1 MPFAQETTEL
11 CNEKN
16 SSSEFFINLFSR
28 GSHFKQRLEMYHS
41 TTMCKAISADLNV
54 KDRHIKDLPM
64 TYRTINHWESKGL
77 IDCARK
83 EDAVWR
89 QFSIM
94 DQLWLYT
101 IQALREFGLSLD
113 RVKNAKEIFFAP
125 IDNYSFS
132 IMEYYTSC
140 AYILLEDVFLIV
152 FSDGFAIPLTYT
164 EYQNALKLNW
174 IRNHVQLSINEMI
187 QKIFQDPN
195 LESRYKDEASITP
208 QEFEVLHMIRTGNF
222 EEIKIRF
229 ANGSIYLLEGIEDLS
244 RVAKIGDIIREG
256 NYQDLEVKQENGRV
270 VSLKRT
276 IKKLIE

>member
-1 MPFAQETTEL
+1 MSSTQEATEL

-41 TTMCKAISADLNV
+41 TTMCKAISAALKV
-54 KDRHIKDLPM
+54 KDCHIKDLPM
-64 TYRTINHWESKGL
+64 TYRTINHWESQGL
-77 IDCARK
+77 IDCDRK
-83 EDAVWR
+83 EDTAWR

-113 RVKNAKEIFFAP
+113 RVKNVKEIFFTP
-125 IDNYSFS
+125 MDNYPFS

-140 AYILLEDVFLIV
+140 AYILLENVFLIV
-152 FSDGFAIPLTYT
+152 FSDGFAIPLTYS

-174 IRNHVQLSINEMI
+174 IRNHVQININEII

-195 LESRYKDEASITP
+195 LEPRYNDEALIMP
-208 QEFEVLHMIRTGNF
+208 QEFEVLYLMRTGNF
-222 EEIKIRF
+222 EEIKIKLSDGTIHF
-229 ANGSIYLLEGIEDLS
+229 QGIEDVTN
-244 RVAKIGDIIREG
+244 VARIGDILRKG
-256 NYQDLEVKQENGRV
+256 NYQDIAIRQEDGKIVRV
-270 VSLKRT
+270 KRT
-276 IKKLIE
+276 VKKIIR

>member
-1 MPFAQETTEL
+1 MPFTQETTEL
-11 CNEKN
+11 CGEKN

-28 GSHFKQRLEMYHS
+28 GSYFKQRLDMYNS
-41 TTMCKAISADLNV
+41 TTMCKAISAALNV

-64 TYRTINHWESKGL
+64 TYRTINHWESQGL
-77 IDCARK
+77 IDCDRK
-83 EDAVWR
+83 EDAAWR

-101 IQALREFGLSLD
+101 IQALREFGLPLD
-113 RVKNAKEIFFAP
+113 RVKNAKDIFFTP
-125 IDNYSFS
+125 IDNYPFS

-152 FSDGFAIPLTYT
+152 FSDGFTIPLTYS
-164 EYQNALKLNW
+164 EYQNALKSNW
-174 IRNHVQLSINEMI
+174 IRNHVQVNINEII

-195 LESRYKDEASITP
+195 LEPRYKDEASITP

-229 ANGSIYLLEGIEDLS
+229 TNGSIYLLEGIEDLS

-276 IKKLIE
+276 VRKLIE

>member
-1 MPFAQETTEL
+1 MPLSQETTEL

-41 TTMCKAISADLNV
+41 TTMCKAISAALNV
-54 KDRHIKDLPM
+54 KDRHVKELPM
-64 TYRTINHWESKGL
+64 TYRTINHWESQGL
-77 IDCARK
+77 IDCDRK
-83 EDAVWR
+83 EDAGWR

-113 RVKNAKEIFFAP
+113 RVKNAKEIFFTP
-125 IDNYSFS
+125 IANYPFS
-132 IMEYYTSC
+132 VMEYYTSC

-152 FSDGFAIPLTYT
+152 FSDGFAIPLTYS

-174 IRNHVQLSINEMI
+174 IRNHVQVNINEII
-187 QKIFQDPN
+187 QKIFHDPN
-195 LESRYKDEASITP
+195 LEPRYKDEASITP
-208 QEFEVLHMIRTGNF
+208 QEFEVLHMIRTSNF
-222 EEIKIRF
+222 EEIKIRLT
-229 ANGSIYLLEGIEDLS
+229 NGSIYLLEGIEDLS
-244 RVAKIGDIIREG
+244 RIAKIGDIIREG

-276 IKKLIE
+276 IRKLIE

>member
-1 MPFAQETTEL
+1 MPSTREITEL
-11 CNEKN
+11 YNEKN

-28 GSHFKQRLEMYHS
+28 GSYFKQRLDMYNS
-41 TTMCKAISADLNV
+41 TTMCKVISAALNV

-64 TYRTINHWESKGL
+64 TYRTINHWESQGL
-77 IDCARK
+77 VDCDRK
-83 EDAVWR
+83 EDAAWR

-113 RVKNAKEIFFAP
+113 RVKNAKEIFFTP
-125 IDNYSFS
+125 IENYPFS

-152 FSDGFAIPLTYT
+152 FSDGFAIPLTYS

-174 IRNHVQLSINEMI
+174 IRNHVQISINEII

-195 LESRYKDEASITP
+195 LEPRYKDEASITP

-229 ANGSIYLLEGIEDLS
+229 VNGSIYLLEGIEDLS
-244 RVAKIGDIIREG
+244 RVAKIEGIIREG
-256 NYQDLEVKQENGRV
+256 SYQDLEVKQENGRV
-270 VSLKRT
+270 VSIKRT
-276 IKKLIE
+276 VRKLIE

>member
-1 MPFAQETTEL
+1 MPSTQETTEL

-28 GSHFKQRLEMYHS
+28 GSYFKQRLDMYNS
-41 TTMCKAISADLNV
+41 TTMCKAISAALNV

-64 TYRTINHWESKGL
+64 TYRTINHWESQGL
-77 IDCARK
+77 VDCDRK
-83 EDAVWR
+83 EDAAWR

-125 IDNYSFS
+125 IDNYPFS

-152 FSDGFAIPLTYT
+152 FSDGFAIPLTYS

-174 IRNHVQLSINEMI
+174 IRNHVQVSINEII

-195 LESRYKDEASITP
+195 LEPRYKDEASITP

-276 IKKLIE
+276 TRKLIE

>member
-1 MPFAQETTEL
+1 MPSTREITEL
-11 CNEKN
+11 YNEKN

-28 GSHFKQRLEMYHS
+28 GSYFKQRLDMYNS
-41 TTMCKAISADLNV
+41 TTMCKAISAALNV

-64 TYRTINHWESKGL
+64 TYRTINHWESQGL
-77 IDCARK
+77 VDCDRK
-83 EDAVWR
+83 EDAAWR

-113 RVKNAKEIFFAP
+113 RVKNAKEIFFTP
-125 IDNYSFS
+125 IENYPFS

-152 FSDGFAIPLTYT
+152 FSDGFAIPLTYS

-174 IRNHVQLSINEMI
+174 IRNHVQISINEII

-195 LESRYKDEASITP
+195 LEPRYKDEASITP

-229 ANGSIYLLEGIEDLS
+229 VNGSIYLLEGIEDLS
-244 RVAKIGDIIREG
+244 RVAKIEGIIRKG
-256 NYQDLEVKQENGRV
+256 RYQDLEVKQENGRV
-270 VSLKRT
+270 VSIKRT
-276 IKKLIE
+276 VRKLIE

>member
-1 MPFAQETTEL
+1 MPSTQETTEL

-41 TTMCKAISADLNV
+41 TTMCKAISAAFNV
-54 KDRHIKDLPM
+54 KDCHIKDLPM
-64 TYRTINHWESKGL
+64 TYRTINHWESQGL
-77 IDCARK
+77 IDCDRK
-83 EDAVWR
+83 EDAAWR

-113 RVKNAKEIFFAP
+113 RVKNAKEIFFNP
-125 IDNYSFS
+125 IDNYPFS

-140 AYILLEDVFLIV
+140 AYILLENVFLIV
-152 FSDGFAIPLTYT
+152 FSDGFAIPLTYS

-174 IRNHVQLSINEMI
+174 IRNHVQVNVNEII

-195 LESRYKDEASITP
+195 LEPRYNDEALITP
-208 QEFEVLHMIRTGNF
+208 QEFEVLYLMRTGNF
-222 EEIKIRF
+222 EEMKIKLSDGTIHF
-229 ANGSIYLLEGIEDLS
+229 QGIEDVTNVT
-244 RVAKIGDIIREG
+244 RIGDILRKG
-256 NYQDLEVKQENGRV
+256 NYQDIAIRQEDGKIVRI
-270 VSLKRT
+270 KRT
-276 IKKLIE
+276 VKKIIR